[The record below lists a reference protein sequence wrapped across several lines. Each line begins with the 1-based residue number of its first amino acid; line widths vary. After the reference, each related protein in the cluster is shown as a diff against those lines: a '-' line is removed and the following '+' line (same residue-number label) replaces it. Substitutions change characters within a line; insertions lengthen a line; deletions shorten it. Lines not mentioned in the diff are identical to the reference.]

1 MRSYNIK
8 KEFLPPEE
16 DFWAHCSYIQAW
28 VENDYNLDLM
38 HDHFAFSLLKE
49 LARNGVQHAREIIS
63 EEILLR
69 FKFGKFKR
77 SNYI

>member
-28 VENDYNLDLM
+28 VENEYD
-38 HDHFAFSLLKE
+38 
-49 LARNGVQHAREIIS
+49 S
-63 EEILLR
+63 EKIRRVL
-69 FKFGKFKR
+69 
-77 SNYI
+77 